1 MRDMGEVLMRNAG
14 RICCLLVCGTFCFA
28 QDASLFTKAPP
39 DVDEALRARINKFYQ
54 AHVDGKFR
62 AADAYVAEDSKDA
75 FFGATKRRCR
85 AFAITSITYSDNFSR
100 AAAVTACDDDV
111 LMPPVGLVRLHL
123 PTPSQ
128 WKVVDGQ
135 WFWYVDPV
143 PEEGLVTPFGIMKPQ
158 PDSGSGPGAVPMP
171 SIPTDIQGLYNMIK
185 VDKKQVAFDAGV
197 NAVQRIV
204 VTNGMPGEISL
215 KLAPAKI
222 EGFEMTFD
230 KTKVGAGQSATLS
243 LSYQTSKERKP
254 RPTVVNIIV
263 EPIGHEI
270 PIQIGFK

>member
-14 RICCLLVCGTFCFA
+14 EICCLLLCGTFCFA

-39 DVDEALRARINKFYQ
+39 DVDEALRGRVNKFYQ
-54 AHVDGKFR
+54 AHMDGKFR
-62 AADAYVAEDSKDA
+62 AADAYVAEDSKDV

-85 AFAITSITYSDNFSR
+85 AFSITSITYADNFTR
-100 AAAVTACDDDV
+100 AAVITACDDDI
-111 LMPPVGLVRLHL
+111 LMPPVGLVRLHV

-135 WFWYVDPV
+135 WFWYVDPDT
-143 PEEGLVTPFGIMKPQ
+143 EEGLLTPFGRMKPQ
-158 PDSGSGPGAVPMP
+158 PDEPGPGVTPMP
-171 SIPTDIQGLYNMIK
+171 SIPTDIQGVYNLIK
-185 VDKKQVAFDAGV
+185 VDKQQVAFDAGV
-197 NAVQRIV
+197 SAVQKIV

-215 KLAPAKI
+215 KLEPAKI

-230 KTKVGAGQSATLS
+230 RTKVAAGLSATLS
-243 LSYQTSKERKP
+243 LGYQTSKERKP
-254 RPTVVNIIV
+254 RPMVVKIIV